1 MRQAFLCP
9 GREKFAILLNKCL
22 VVCSDKAFFVD
33 KLTNRGYSMDMEEIS
48 KRFAPPMAAAR
59 RPTMKD
65 VAQQAG
71 VSITSVS
78 HVLNGTRFVSEEKT
92 KKIEQA
98 IWSLNFKPNPIARNL
113 RSGKSK
119 LAGFLVSNMENYF
132 YVNIAKGIEK
142 TLNSYGYRLVL
153 IDSAENKKNE
163 IDNVESLYLRGVDG
177 LIIAPTESNCEYL
190 RKIVSPGFPVVFVDR
205 QPVNYHGDTILLA
218 NFDAAY
224 TATNY
229 LISKNYRSIG
239 FLSLHYGGTT
249 VDKTMQERIDGYRK
263 ALNDANIP
271 VDDNCIKAMP
281 GVPAA
286 TNELQYTESY
296 KMMEQLLQ
304 IPVRAVL
311 CGNSLAAIGAYSL
324 LRDKKIRIPGEV
336 SLITFDD
343 DIWLKLTTPRIS
355 SVVQPME
362 SFGVLA
368 AQRLI
373 TRIEGKDLPYEC
385 FRLKAEMVLRES

>member
-1 MRQAFLCP
+1 
-9 GREKFAILLNKCL
+9 
-22 VVCSDKAFFVD
+22 
-33 KLTNRGYSMDMEEIS
+33 MDMAEKS
-48 KRFAPPMAAAR
+48 KRFASSMATAK

-78 HVLNGTRFVSEEKT
+78 HMLNGTRFVSEDVT
-92 KKIEQA
+92 SRIDQA
-98 IWSLNFKPNPIARNL
+98 IRTLNFRPNPIARNL

-119 LAGFLVSNMENYF
+119 LIGFMVSNMENYF

-142 TLNSYGYRLVL
+142 TLSAYGYRLVL

-177 LIIAPTESNCEYL
+177 LIIAPTDPNCEYL
-190 RKIVSPGFPVVFVDR
+190 RNILRPGFPVVFVDR
-205 QPVNYHGDTILLA
+205 QPVNYNGDTILLA
-218 NFDAAY
+218 NSDAAY

-229 LISKNYRSIG
+229 FISKGCRSIG
-239 FLSLHYGGTT
+239 FLTLYYGGTT
-249 VDKTMQERIDGYRK
+249 IDKTMQERIDGYKK
-263 ALNDANIP
+263 ALHDANIP
-271 VDDNCIKAMP
+271 EDDNCIKAVP
-281 GVPAA
+281 GISAA
-286 TNELQYTESY
+286 ANELQYTESY

-324 LRDKKIRIPGEV
+324 LRDKKIRIPEEV

-368 AQRLI
+368 ARRLM
-373 TRIEGKDLPYEC
+373 TRLEGKDLPYEC